1 MSRVSFEVVLLIL
14 TDCVLLCIST
24 INRKVKPKTAVC
36 SQWYTTTIIFNK
48 INVQFIP
55 VCARYGGEKNVYVT
69 RPSVLSVKCSFY
81 KESLTNSTPKIIFR
95 TINELIG
102 NIPQVPTV
110 EISPTALANEF
121 SKFFTDK
128 VKNIRLYIDNQ
139 YVDEQLSVTLPSPD
153 CQLSDFHPVSS
164 DELLKIVQRS
174 TNKSC
179 QLDPIPTS
187 LFKRHIM
194 TFLPKLTEVVNA
206 SLRSGVFPESLRD
219 AVVTP
224 ILKKPSLD
232 KEDLKNYRPVSNIR
246 YLCKVIET
254 VVCSQ
259 ITQYLDDHKLL
270 EPLQSAYRVGHS
282 TETALLRVHND
293 ILRAIDNR
301 RAVFLVM
308 LDLSAAFDTLDHNVM
323 LQCFHDRF
331 GITGTALQWFSSYFT
346 GRTNRVRVA
355 GVNSDVN
362 HLEFGVPQGSVIGPR
377 AFIMYVTPV
386 GDILRR
392 HGVSYHMYANDIQ
405 IYLDF
410 NPTIP
415 CDAECCLFRL
425 SNCIR
430 DVQTWMLAN
439 KLMLNENK
447 TEFFIASS
455 PHHSKRLQLLTLTI
469 DNTTINPVSS
479 VRNLGVTFD
488 NSMSMSQHVT
498 GLCRS
503 INYHTRNITMIRKF
517 YTWTKTPVILL
528 FVHLYSHA
536 LTTATLFSPDLTPS
550 LRRPCIHEKNF
561 PTACRT
567 ACKHAFC
574 FLRVRPEAVSTRHSW
589 L

>member
-1 MSRVSFEVVLLIL
+1 MLLSLHNAQGHTLDWLVTRINEDGLLINHTVDMNEMSDHAIVSCKLNL
-14 TDCVLLCIST
+14 T
-24 INRKVKPKTAVC
+24 KPKLVITSSTSRNYGRIDHTTFANDLSDQLRYVCHDGNVDKFLNDIDNVITTVLDVHAPKSSCSKPKCHRPKWYNNSIDEAIRERRRAERKWRKSISHADRIAFDTAKRTVC
-36 SQWYTTTIIFNK
+36 GTL
-48 INVQFIP
+48 
-55 VCARYGGEKNVYVT
+55 VT
-69 RPSVLSVKCSFY
+69 VKCSFY

-110 EISPTALANEF
+110 SISPTALANEF

-128 VKNIRLYIDNQ
+128 VKNIRLYIDDQ

-174 TNKSC
+174 TTKSC

-219 AVVTP
+219 AVITP

-259 ITQYLDDHKLL
+259 ITQYLDHKLL

-308 LDLSAAFDTLDHNVM
+308 PDLSAAFDTLDHNVM

-346 GRTNRVRVA
+346 GRTV
-355 GVNSDVN
+355 S
-362 HLEFGVPQGSVIGPR
+362 GSR
-377 AFIMYVTPV
+377 
-386 GDILRR
+386 
-392 HGVSYHMYANDIQ
+392 
-405 IYLDF
+405 
-410 NPTIP
+410 
-415 CDAECCLFRL
+415 
-425 SNCIR
+425 
-430 DVQTWMLAN
+430 
-439 KLMLNENK
+439 
-447 TEFFIASS
+447 
-455 PHHSKRLQLLTLTI
+455 
-469 DNTTINPVSS
+469 
-479 VRNLGVTFD
+479 
-488 NSMSMSQHVT
+488 
-498 GLCRS
+498 CR
-503 INYHTRNITMIRKF
+503 
-517 YTWTKTPVILL
+517 
-528 FVHLYSHA
+528 
-536 LTTATLFSPDLTPS
+536 
-550 LRRPCIHEKNF
+550 C
-561 PTACRT
+561 
-567 ACKHAFC
+567 
-574 FLRVRPEAVSTRHSW
+574 
-589 L
+589 